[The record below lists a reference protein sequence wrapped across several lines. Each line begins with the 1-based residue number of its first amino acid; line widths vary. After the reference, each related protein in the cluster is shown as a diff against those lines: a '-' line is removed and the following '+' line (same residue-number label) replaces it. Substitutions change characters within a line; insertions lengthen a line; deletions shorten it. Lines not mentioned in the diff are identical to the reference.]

1 MAGSGA
7 HRGDD
12 VIGCLPGKGAGT
24 GDPDAS
30 SPNERVAGGRTTYR
44 CAIGRATD
52 GRSAY
57 IDNYPDGLANPDSDA
72 SAGHCDRCCHSAS
85 GSDGRFH

>member
-12 VIGCLPGKGAGT
+12 VIGCLPGKRAGT

-44 CAIGRATD
+44 CAIGRVTD

-72 SAGHCDRCCHSAS
+72 PAGYCDRDPD
-85 GSDGRFH
+85 GSLDNDGRFH